1 MNRKQKHAIEMLN
14 AMRNSKRRVIN
25 HSIALKLS
33 SLEKNLKYV
42 MFAIEVSSEIPLLI
56 LALLN
61 ENVKTKTGIEKSTM
75 TVRIDSENS
84 SVLNLLSH
92 LQNYLFTLA
101 QL

>member
-42 MFAIEVSSEIPLLI
+42 MFAIEVSSEILLLI

-92 LQNYLFTLA
+92 LQHYLFTLA